1 MERPVAYMGVNED
14 LWGSLSTGV
23 DKLPQR
29 SLSLC
34 RDEREYQKSGVNIVN
49 VNHSISLSV
58 PC

>member
-14 LWGSLSTGV
+14 
-23 DKLPQR
+23 
-29 SLSLC
+29 LC